1 MLKKI
6 TVIST
11 QNTLLTGYADSEKM
25 PAPKTAALSGA
36 WKNADGKLLKN
47 GSSTVAYLD
56 GNIFIKC
63 NPVRTLTDSLRKNF
77 RRSRAENTRIM
88 AEKFA
93 SIGIAT
99 PKVLCSVRERRG
111 IFVLCDYLIT
121 EALMPENTVF
131 LNWINLLGQQE
142 RINAF
147 SGTVK
152 IIKKLH
158 DNNICHG
165 DANLRN
171 FYLDK
176 STGSVG
182 TIDLDGCRRI
192 FPLLKKRVFVREA
205 ARMISSWMIMS
216 GDESCEN
223 YEKISKLFISIYGKN
238 KLPEKLLKSKTF
250 EFLHKTRRK

>member
-11 QNTLLTGYADSEKM
+11 QNTLLTGYADSERISGGK
-25 PAPKTAALSGA
+25 AAALSGT
-36 WKNADGKLLKN
+36 WKAPAGKLLKN

-56 GNIFIKC
+56 GDVFVKC
-63 NPVRTLTDSLRKNF
+63 NPARTLQDSLRKNF
-77 RRSRAENTRIM
+77 RRTRAENTRIM
-88 AEKFA
+88 AEKLT

-121 EALMPENTVF
+121 EALTPENTLF
-131 LNWINLLGQQE
+131 LNRINQLDQQE

-147 SGTVK
+147 SETVK
-152 IIKKLH
+152 LIKKLH

-176 STGSVG
+176 STNSIG
-182 TIDLDGCRRI
+182 TIDLDGCRNI
-192 FPLLKKRVFVREA
+192 TTLQKKRVFVREA
-205 ARMISSWMIMS
+205 ARVISSWMILTEN
-216 GDESCEN
+216 ESSEN
-223 YEKISKLFISIYGKN
+223 YENISKLFVSIYGKN
-238 KLPEKLLKSKTF
+238 KLPENSLRSKTF
-250 EFLHKTRRK
+250 EFLRKTRRK